1 MEQIQVND
9 PYYTTHKQDYYSTV
23 QLKLPVDISYSI
35 EEDDPVRTFM
45 EVMGGINLRRFFKRP
60 RRGREGYNDTILLK
74 IVLFAYMEN
83 IRSLRSI
90 EKACKTDIRFMW
102 LSGGLKPSHMAF
114 QRFIS
119 DRLIAEIDLIFYEV
133 IQHLIEKDSIN
144 TDVLYIDGTKF
155 EANAHKFTFVWKR
168 AILNYQ
174 SNLYTKITKEI
185 QSINTL
191 ECFNYEIKSA
201 YSAADL
207 EPIYRDLVFHCL
219 KHDIKFVYGKGT
231 RKSVYQRH
239 YDLIKSYADK
249 LVEYEEH
256 LRICG
261 ERNSYSKIDHDATF
275 MHGIFEGR
283 TGNRD
288 KSIEDGLVIFIMP
301 GMHRTSNDSI
311 HLNPK
316 KWEWL
321 KAIAQK
327 TWQDYY
333 NKTGIFKPY
342 YNVQIGV
349 SDEYIMHVG
358 VYQNPTDTKTWI
370 PFFES
375 YKEHFD
381 TLPTKPVADAGYGS
395 YDNYLYCLENGM
407 ELYMKYNLYSKE
419 KESQYKKRKYTYKN
433 MEHDHETITSKDG
446 LVYIY
451 SHDTMSTK
459 TDYPC
464 LTQIFKLKD
473 EYMDI
478 REDVKAPKTISY
490 NPILMELQQEAKR
503 NLDSDEGIDLRTKR
517 SIQVEGAFGDIK
529 NNMEYR
535 RIQRRGIKNV
545 ENEIYLICI
554 GFNLRKFHNKRYRK
568 LN

>member
-133 IQHLIEKDSIN
+133 IQNLIEKDSIN

-191 ECFNYEIKSA
+191 ECFNYDIKSA

-275 MHGIFEGR
+275 MHGKE
-283 TGNRD
+283 
-288 KSIEDGLVIFIMP
+288 
-301 GMHRTSNDSI
+301 
-311 HLNPK
+311 
-316 KWEWL
+316 
-321 KAIAQK
+321 
-327 TWQDYY
+327 DYY